1 MKKRQIKVAF
11 DRAWADSDHSELQK
25 APQAGENLLALIVE
39 DEIVRKIE
47 GFGAGAVAEA
57 IYGSME

>member
-1 MKKRQIKVAF
+1 
-11 DRAWADSDHSELQK
+11 LQK